1 MSDFIVCPKCDRRA
15 FSKSDIKW
23 KFCPKCGYH
32 DVPDGT
38 PEGIPGVSAK
48 FRQPTP
54 SMQLVADYAGLE
66 GIFHNWQE
74 EITGLS
80 EFAQRFLDFGER
92 LKEICKRMDETG
104 RADSWDG

>member
-92 LKEICKRMDETG
+92 LKEIGKRMDETG